1 MSEFSTKSR
10 IIVDETHTA
19 AGKTLQE
26 MCDFLET
33 EIGIYK
39 SILNQVTTDAAK
51 EGLTTTRYQEYAGI
65 ISGLKG
71 QLSRLGTMLNSAAN
85 SFISDIDAA
94 DSYLY

>member
-10 IIVDETHTA
+10 TVVDDAHTA

-33 EIGIYK
+33 EIGAYIN
-39 SILNQVTTDAAK
+39 ILNRVTTEAAK
-51 EGLTTTRYQEYAGI
+51 EGLTTTRYQEYVGI

-71 QLSRLGTMLNSAAN
+71 QLSRLGNMLNSAATN
-85 SFISDIDAA
+85 FVADIDSA